1 MSEPRVE
8 QAQLDEYVRLLSV
21 DEVSA
26 YEMIVKYPGI
36 EQYIFI
42 EYAQYY
48 QTNLESK

>member
-48 QTNLESK
+48 QNELETK